1 MRSLIKGHRRSDS
14 STSDLSSPIEQT
26 LTKVPPLKSNASP
39 IIPGLPLHMT
49 PPQAFGGLNQSSMSS
64 PKKLLTP
71 IKKMFGH
78 HGKNGN
84 LSATVDSLNSVVF
97 GEFEPP
103 KGRKPIGAN
112 SLTNLS
118 ELKNSP
124 HPAGSTKIHGY
135 KSLSLLEAPT
145 QIKFEQMIN
154 PQPPKLA
161 GNMDTWSDSSHEIR
175 KYGPKKVSISLDAK
189 LESET
194 GESHMLELVTSK
206 TINSL
211 ELENKTTTQG
221 SHMVVS
227 MKNDSETLY
236 EADDDL
242 RDSDNSSQFSF
253 VKDMVGGR
261 NTSIKYYKTKSQM
274 KRAQPPKDYLGMED
288 LALDD
293 EDAHSDYDF
302 ENNGLD
308 DDFGEDDFG
317 DDGFEAN
324 DRFQDFLSEESAEN
338 STSMLDTYELKPP
351 AFALSNESRSNSSNY
366 MDEELDDDNFFR
378 GSSVKGPGY
387 SNTIPDIRSPGYG
400 DDFLDAY
407 LDKSRLPM
415 PTTSRSLDL
424 SLPIGG
430 QKQTGLTNDERK
442 ELADAPLLSENSK
455 AFGLNIISRR
465 PSNSSKGSQKSLE
478 DSRKSITDMMGILAS
493 LESKPSPEN
502 EPAAASSVLNI
513 MGMLEKLEEDS
524 GSKERNQSLTAALL
538 KVKESLLS
546 LERTVSAASP
556 QAKAQMRQS
565 IADMMSTLSILDT
578 HLEKKNT
585 SEKYKNKMS
594 KKPFNNSDDGKKR
607 YSWFNES
614 EKVGTVSETG
624 FDNNGLENLNGSL
637 DQDLID
643 EINMLPEDYDFDDLP
658 LVNLKNESGFYRS
671 NSYNK
676 KPERVIKDFKYQD
689 NKIHTPLKTVTF
701 YRGNSEHSLNA
712 VPSRMGSNKS
722 MTSYTSVEDQDFDLQ
737 IEMARKHMPLR
748 SGINNGH
755 SVHVSSPLYFMS
767 SDSISRRSENLEPID
782 ESDLAS
788 I

>member
-39 IIPGLPLHMT
+39 SVPGLPLHMT
-49 PPQAFGGLNQSSMSS
+49 PPQAFVGLNQSSMSS

-78 HGKNGN
+78 HGKNAN

-124 HPAGSTKIHGY
+124 NPAYATKIHGY

-145 QIKFEQMIN
+145 QIKFELLVN
-154 PQPPKLA
+154 PHPAKLP
-161 GNMDTWSDSSHEIR
+161 GTLDTWSDSSHEV
-175 KYGPKKVSISLDAK
+175 KKHGPKKVSIAFDIK

-194 GESHMLELVTSK
+194 GESLMLELVNSK
-206 TINSL
+206 TRNSL
-211 ELENKTTTQG
+211 ESDNRSTTQG
-221 SHMVVS
+221 GHMVVS

-338 STSMLDTYELKPP
+338 STSMLETYELKPP

-366 MDEELDDDNFFR
+366 MDDEIDDDDFFK
-378 GSSVKGPGY
+378 GSPIKGLAF
-387 SNTIPDIRSPGYG
+387 SNNLPDIRSPGYG

-424 SLPIGG
+424 SLPIGA
-430 QKQTGLTNDERK
+430 QKQESSTNDNLR
-442 ELADAPLLSENSK
+442 ELVDAPVLNEKSK
-455 AFGLNIISRR
+455 PSGLNIITRR
-465 PSNSSKGSQKSLE
+465 PSNSSKRSQKSIE
-478 DSRKSITDMMGILAS
+478 ESRKSITDMMGILAS
-493 LESKPSPEN
+493 LESKPSSEC

-524 GSKERNQSLTAALL
+524 SLKEKNQSLTEALL

-585 SEKYKNKMS
+585 SEKYKNKMG
-594 KKPFNNSDDGKKR
+594 KKPFNNSDGKKR

-614 EKVGTVSETG
+614 EKVGTISESG
-624 FDNNGLENLNGSL
+624 FDDNCLENLNGSL

-643 EINMLPEDYDFDDLP
+643 EINMLPEDYEFDDLP

-676 KPERVIKDFKYQD
+676 KPERVVKDFKYQD

-737 IEMARKHMPLR
+737 IEMAKKHMPLR
-748 SGINNGH
+748 NGINNGH
-755 SVHVSSPLYFMS
+755 NVHVSSPLYFMS

>member
-14 STSDLSSPIEQT
+14 STSDLSSPIEQN
-26 LTKVPPLKSNASP
+26 LAKVPPLKSNASP

-49 PPQAFGGLNQSSMSS
+49 PPQAFGGLNQSSISS

-112 SLTNLS
+112 SLTNLA
-118 ELKNSP
+118 ELKNA
-124 HPAGSTKIHGY
+124 HQPANSSQIHGY

-145 QIKFEQMIN
+145 QIKFEQFVN
-154 PQPPKLA
+154 PLPHKPA
-161 GNMDTWSDSSHEIR
+161 GSLDTWSDSSHEI
-175 KYGPKKVSISLDAK
+175 KKHGPKKVSIAFDMK

-194 GESHMLELVTSK
+194 GESLMLELINSK
-206 TINSL
+206 TRTSIESD
-211 ELENKTTTQG
+211 NKNATQG
-221 SHMVVS
+221 SHMIVS
-227 MKNDSETLY
+227 MRNDSETLY

-308 DDFGEDDFG
+308 DDFDDGEFDDG
-317 DDGFEAN
+317 GFEAN

-338 STSMLDTYELKPP
+338 YTSMLETYELKPP
-351 AFALSNESRSNSSNY
+351 AFAISTESRSNSSNY
-366 MDEELDDDNFFR
+366 LEEELDDEDFLR
-378 GSSVKGPGY
+378 GSPIKGLAL
-387 SNTIPDIRSPGYG
+387 SNSIQDVRSPGYG

-415 PTTSRSLDL
+415 LTTAQSLDL
-424 SLPIGG
+424 SLPSGG
-430 QKQTGLTNDERK
+430 KKQDISTNDE
-442 ELADAPLLSENSK
+442 LAAAPLLNELSK
-455 AFGLNIISRR
+455 AAGLNITTRR
-465 PSNSSKGSQKSLE
+465 PSNSSRRSQKSVE
-478 DSRKSITDMMGILAS
+478 ESRKSITDMMGILAN
-493 LESKPSPEN
+493 LESKAESDKGSG
-502 EPAAASSVLNI
+502 AASSMSNI
-513 MGMLEKLEEDS
+513 MGMLEKLEEGS
-524 GSKERNQSLTAALL
+524 GPKQDNPNLNAAIL

-546 LERTVSAASP
+546 LEKTVSTASP

-594 KKPFNNSDDGKKR
+594 NKPFNENNNKEGKKR
-607 YSWFNES
+607 YSWFNDS
-614 EKVGTVSETG
+614 EKAGTLSEAG
-624 FDNNGLENLNGSL
+624 FDDSCLENLNGSL

-658 LVNLKNESGFYRS
+658 LVSLNNESGFYRS

-676 KPERVIKDFKYQD
+676 KPERVVKDFKYQD

-737 IEMARKHMPLR
+737 IEMAKKHMPSR

-755 SVHVSSPLYFMS
+755 NVHVSSPLYFMS